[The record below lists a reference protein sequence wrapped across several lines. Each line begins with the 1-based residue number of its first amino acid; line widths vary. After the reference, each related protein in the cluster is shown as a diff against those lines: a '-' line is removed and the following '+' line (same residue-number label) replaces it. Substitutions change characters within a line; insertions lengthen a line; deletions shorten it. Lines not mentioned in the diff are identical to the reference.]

1 MPVLRS
7 RRGDTS
13 MYRVA
18 VDSISRF
25 LRLESAGGL
34 VLIAAALVALAVS
47 NSPFAGAYRELLSL
61 PVEIR
66 VGALELGKP
75 LHLWIDDGLMA
86 VFFLLVGLEIKRELL
101 QGELSTVAQI
111 GLPLSA
117 AVGGM
122 VVPAALYFWL
132 NHGDATA
139 VRGWAIPMATD
150 IAFALGII
158 SLLGKRVPLSLKVF
172 LTAIAIADDLGAILV
187 IALVYTDHVSVMM
200 LLLAGAA
207 FLALVALNFFRVR
220 ALSAYALVGVF
231 LWLFVLKSGI
241 HATVAGVILAFTIPL
256 KGEEGAQS
264 SPLVR
269 LEHGLHPWVAFGVL
283 PIFAFAN
290 AGVVLAGIGLATLFA
305 PVPLGI
311 VTGLV
316 LGKLIG
322 IFGVSA
328 TLIKLGLA
336 RLPEES
342 SWTSLLGIAALCGI
356 GFTMSLFIGGL
367 AFDEEAG
374 HMQAV
379 RLGVICGSLI
389 SGSIGA
395 LFLVLGAK
403 RAAPHAPLS

>member
-1 MPVLRS
+1 
-7 RRGDTS
+7 

-34 VLIAAALVALAVS
+34 VLIAAALVALAIS
-47 NSPFAGAYRELLSL
+47 NSPLAGAYRDVLSL
-61 PVEIR
+61 PLEIR

-86 VFFLLVGLEIKRELL
+86 IFFLLVGLEIKREVM
-101 QGELSTVAQI
+101 QGELSSVSQI
-111 GLPLSA
+111 GLPLAA
-117 AVGGM
+117 AVAGM
-122 VVPAALYFWL
+122 VVPAALYYWL
-132 NHGDATA
+132 NMDDPTA
-139 VRGWAIPMATD
+139 VHGWAIPMATD

-158 SLLGKRVPLSLKVF
+158 SLLGKRVPLTLKVF

-187 IALVYTDHVSVMM
+187 IALVYTDNVSMQM

-207 FLALVALNFFRVR
+207 TLALVALNICKVR
-220 ALSAYALVGVF
+220 ALSAYAFVGAF

-256 KGEEGAQS
+256 KIEEPAQQ

-283 PIFAFAN
+283 PILAFAN
-290 AGVVLAGIGLATLFA
+290 AGVALAGVSVATLVE
-305 PVPLGI
+305 PLPLGI
-311 VTGLV
+311 MTGLV
-316 LGKLIG
+316 VGKVVG
-322 IFGVSA
+322 VFGASA
-328 TLIKLGLA
+328 ILIKLGLA

-342 SWTSLLGIAALCGI
+342 SWISLLGIAALCGI

-367 AFDEEAG
+367 AFEAAG
-374 HMQAV
+374 EHHMQGV
-379 RLGVICGSLI
+379 RLGVMCGSLI
-389 SGSIGA
+389 SGTAGA

-403 RAAPHAPLS
+403 RTAPGRS